1 MRWKEDADGDVGV
14 PREKDADEDV
24 GVPRGERG
32 DADEDVG
39 VPRKVPDRT
48 SAVLVRRVEEGL

>member
-1 MRWKEDADGDVGV
+1 VRWKE
-14 PREKDADEDV
+14 DADEDV